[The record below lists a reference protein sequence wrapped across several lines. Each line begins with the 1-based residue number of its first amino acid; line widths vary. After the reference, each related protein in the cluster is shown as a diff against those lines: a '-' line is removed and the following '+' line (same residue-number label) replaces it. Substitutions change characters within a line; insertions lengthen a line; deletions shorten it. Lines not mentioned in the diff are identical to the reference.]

1 MASRDLSAAKLDGF
15 AANDQTLRTF
25 PAADGTVA
33 DSEKSKSQGAA
44 RPTLADIASITGVS
58 KATVSLVLRN
68 SPTIPQRTHDRV
80 HEAAKSLGYVYNRG
94 AASLR
99 STETRL
105 IAMAV
110 NDLTNPYFAEIVASM
125 EDALTE
131 QNRIVLM
138 CNTDES
144 IARQRA
150 FVEAVREYSVGG
162 LLLVPATGTSASFI
176 DLLRSWRLPCV
187 SVSRAIPGAEVD
199 LVQADHRSGM
209 IAATN
214 HLLELGH
221 RRIGMLGLNENI
233 STGRQRFEGYCQA
246 LTDAGI
252 AIEPRLVL
260 SGPATRDVGMAQLLT
275 LLDLPEPPT
284 AVVCFND
291 VVAFGAMLG
300 LRSRDLTPGRDFS
313 VIGFDDIAEAT
324 LWRPALTS
332 VAVARQ
338 VVGRTAARLLL
349 ERINDFN
356 RPFETIL
363 LPTELIIRHTTGAPV
378 TSNKKA
384 RKAPDARSRS

>member
-1 MASRDLSAAKLDGF
+1 MKRGSHRA
-15 AANDQTLRTF
+15 TL
-25 PAADGTVA
+25 V
-33 DSEKSKSQGAA
+33 
-44 RPTLADIASITGVS
+44 DIANLAGVS

-68 SPTIPQRTHDRV
+68 SPTIPKRTHERV

-105 IAMAV
+105 VAMAV
-110 NDLTNPYFAEIVASM
+110 NDLTNPYFAEIVASI

-138 CNTDES
+138 CNSDES

-150 FVEAVREYSVGG
+150 FVEAVREYNVGG
-162 LLLVPATGTSASFI
+162 LLIVPATGTSAAFI
-176 DLLRSWRLPCV
+176 DLLREWRLPCV
-187 SVSRAIPGAEVD
+187 CVSRAVPGAQVD

-209 IAATN
+209 IAAMN

-233 STGRQRFEGYCQA
+233 STGRLRFEGYCHA
-246 LTDAGI
+246 LAQAGI
-252 AIEPRLVL
+252 PIEPRLVL
-260 SGPATRDVGMAQLLT
+260 SGPATRDTGMSQLLA
-275 LLDLPEPPT
+275 LLDLPEPPS

-300 LRSRDLTPGRDFS
+300 LRARDLTPGRDFS

-332 VAVARQ
+332 IAVARN
-338 VVGRTAARLLL
+338 VVGRTAAQLLL
-349 ERINDFN
+349 KRIADFER
-356 RPFETIL
+356 PVETVL
-363 LPTELIIRHTTGAPV
+363 LPTELIVRETTGAPAP
-378 TSNKKA
+378 A
-384 RKAPDARSRS
+384 RRASGRRKP

>member
-1 MASRDLSAAKLDGF
+1 
-15 AANDQTLRTF
+15 
-25 PAADGTVA
+25 VA
-33 DSEKSKSQGAA
+33 DSDNKRSKATA
-44 RPTLADIASITGVS
+44 RPTLVDIADIAGVS

-68 SPTIPQRTHDRV
+68 SPTIPKRTHDRV
-80 HEAAKSLGYVYNRG
+80 HAAAKSLGYVYNRG

-131 QNRIVLM
+131 QNRIIVM

-150 FVEAVREYSVGG
+150 FVETVREYSVGG

-187 SVSRAIPGAEVD
+187 SVSRAIPGAQVD

-209 IAATN
+209 IAATR

-233 STGRQRFEGYCQA
+233 STGRQRFEGYCHA
-246 LTDAGI
+246 LTEAGI

-260 SGPATRDVGMAQLLT
+260 SGAATRDVGMSQLLA

-291 VVAFGAMLG
+291 LIAFGAMLG
-300 LRSRDLTPGRDFS
+300 LRSRNLTPGRDFS

-338 VVGRTAARLLL
+338 IVGRTAAQLLL
-349 ERINDFN
+349 KRIEDFERPI
-356 RPFETIL
+356 ETVL
-363 LPTELIIRHTTGAPV
+363 LPTELIIRDTTGVPPGSSKRR
-378 TSNKKA
+378 TRR
-384 RKAPDARSRS
+384 RKL